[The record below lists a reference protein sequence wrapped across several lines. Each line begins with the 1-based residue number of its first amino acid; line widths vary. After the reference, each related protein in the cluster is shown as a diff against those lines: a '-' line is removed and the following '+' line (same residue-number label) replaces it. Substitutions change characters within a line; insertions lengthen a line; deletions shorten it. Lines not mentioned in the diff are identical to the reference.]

1 MDKMLLINLTNKE
14 SIWTAPFRWH
24 CQQDNGRFEPYNDIM
39 NELLEKIY
47 EHWKLHDGPAEI
59 ETPLLTRFL
68 DDISETYKINF
79 QKNRQTNT
87 RTFYQQ
93 AIDRRLVSELTNNR
107 NWFYCN
113 EHATWMRYEQMVENN
128 IEQAFQFYRSDRGS
142 TTIDI
147 QFPGHPE
154 TYQINFLKGQ
164 QTNKT
169 TYKIKKIKR
178 E

>member
-1 MDKMLLINLTNKE
+1 
-14 SIWTAPFRWH
+14 
-24 CQQDNGRFEPYNDIM
+24 M

-59 ETPLLTRFL
+59 ETTLLTRYL
-68 DDISETYKINF
+68 DDISEIYKIDF

-87 RTFYQQ
+87 RTLYQQ
-93 AIDRRLVSELTNNR
+93 AIDRRLVSKPANNQ

-113 EHATWMRYEQMVENN
+113 EHATWMRYEQMVENK
-128 IEQAFQFYRSDRGS
+128 IEQAFQFYCSGRGS
-142 TTIDI
+142 STIDT
-147 QFPGHPE
+147 QFPGRPE
-154 TYQINFLKGQ
+154 TYKINFLKGQ

-169 TYKIKKIKR
+169 TYEIKNIKR